1 MYRFLK
7 IKNRKIVLARIVQFV
22 AIFFISKIGK
32 KYTKELQTHVA
43 TIFEIKQKGHMQLQF
58 E

>member
-22 AIFFISKIGK
+22 AIFFISKIVK
-32 KYTKELQTHVA
+32 NVYKRVTNTRSNY
-43 TIFEIKQKGHMQLQF
+43 I
-58 E
+58 